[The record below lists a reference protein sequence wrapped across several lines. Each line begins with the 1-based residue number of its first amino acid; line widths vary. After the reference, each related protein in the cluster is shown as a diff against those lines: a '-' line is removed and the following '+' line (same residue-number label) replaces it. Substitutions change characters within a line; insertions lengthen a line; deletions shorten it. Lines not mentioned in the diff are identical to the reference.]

1 MNPDPR
7 AVLEDCVVEVSQAHY
22 AVVTTATASAVEGA
36 FATIDDG
43 REHTHVVR
51 EERLA
56 EMETV
61 DAEPGWVRLTFDV
74 VLPFELVGFLAV
86 VAGALAERGVSV
98 FALSAYSTDHVLVR
112 ADDEDRAVETLTGL
126 GCDVRQAESTAT

>member
-1 MNPDPR
+1 MKTDPR
-7 AVLEDCVVEVSQAHY
+7 AVLEDCVVEVSQVRY
-22 AVVTTATASAVEGA
+22 AVVTTASVVDEA

-43 REHTHVVR
+43 REYTSVVE
-51 EERLA
+51 EERLTDI
-56 EMETV
+56 ETL

-86 VAGALAERGVSV
+86 VAGALADADVSV

-112 ADDEDRAVETLTGL
+112 EADEDRAVETLAGL
-126 GCDVRQAESTAT
+126 GCDVRRAAPDAD